1 MSHPPTIAIVDDDEA
16 VRTATASLVRSLGY
30 AALTYACAQDYLR
43 DGPGSPPDC
52 LITDVQMPGM
62 TGVELQ
68 ERLRAEGHALPII
81 VVTAFA
87 SEALR
92 QRALASGA
100 FAFLEKPVGGDLME
114 QSLQLALEECRRR
127 RAAEPSAD

>member
-1 MSHPPTIAIVDDDEA
+1 MFHSPTIAIVDDDEA

-30 AALTYACAQDYLR
+30 EARTYASALDFLHE
-43 DGPGSPPDC
+43 GPVPPPDC

-68 ERLRAEGHALPII
+68 ERLRQEGRTLPII

-92 QRALASGA
+92 LRALASGA

-114 QSLQLALEECRRR
+114 QSLQMALETCDR
-127 RAAEPSAD
+127 